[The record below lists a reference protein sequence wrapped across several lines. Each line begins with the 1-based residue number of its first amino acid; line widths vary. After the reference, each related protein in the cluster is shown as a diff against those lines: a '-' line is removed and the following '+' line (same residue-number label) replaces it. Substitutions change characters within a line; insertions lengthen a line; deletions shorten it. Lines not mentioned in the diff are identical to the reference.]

1 MYLIT
6 LSRLRPENDL
16 LHQVNCPSQKP
27 LLLIKRRR
35 LKEIRTTSLKSIL
48 CLTTPFYQCVCL
60 VLGKSKQTSKQT
72 KKQQTNKQK
81 KQPNPNQIKK
91 TNNTE
96 KHTLLGADSAE
107 ILSGK
112 SSQGEVI
119 FAA

>member
-1 MYLIT
+1 MSFTEALT
-6 LSRLRPENDL
+6 
-16 LHQVNCPSQKP
+16 VNQE
-27 LLLIKRRR
+27 
-35 LKEIRTTSLKSIL
+35 KEIKGDQN
-48 CLTTPFYQCVCL
+48 YQPEEHFVFDYTFLPVCVSCPR
-60 VLGKSKQTSKQT
+60 
-72 KKQQTNKQK
+72 KKQTNKQTNKKTANKQTK

>member
-48 CLTTPFYQCVCL
+48 CLTTPFYQCVSCPR
-60 VLGKSKQTSKQT
+60 
-72 KKQQTNKQK
+72 KKQTNKQTNKKTANKQTK